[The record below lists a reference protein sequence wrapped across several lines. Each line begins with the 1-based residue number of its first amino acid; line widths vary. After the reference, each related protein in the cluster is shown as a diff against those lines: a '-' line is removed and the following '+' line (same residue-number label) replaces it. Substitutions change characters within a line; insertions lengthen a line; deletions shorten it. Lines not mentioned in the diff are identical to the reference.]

1 MITLSKHL
9 ILSLLTA
16 KYLSKNKGIKKFCE
30 IFIIRFFY
38 AFDFIRNF
46 LILKK
51 NMIMKFFSEKY
62 FEENI
67 SSNQALSDLNR
78 FGYNNFLKLKENY
91 LNLIKEEI
99 SLKNSTISYKG
110 KKNFEV
116 SKIT

>member
-9 ILSLLTA
+9 ILSILTA

-38 AFDFIRNF
+38 AFDFIREFF
-46 LILKK
+46 LVLKK
-51 NMIMKFFSEKY
+51 NMIKKFFSEKY

-78 FGYNNFLKLKENY
+78 FGYNNFTKLKER
-91 LNLIKEEI
+91 LP
-99 SLKNSTISYKG
+99 
-110 KKNFEV
+110 
-116 SKIT
+116 